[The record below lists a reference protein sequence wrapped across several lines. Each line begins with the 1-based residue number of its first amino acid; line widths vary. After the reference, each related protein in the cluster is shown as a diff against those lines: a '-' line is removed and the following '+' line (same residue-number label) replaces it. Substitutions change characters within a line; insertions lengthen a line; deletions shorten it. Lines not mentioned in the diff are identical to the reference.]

1 MNEVRLEVE
10 TLDRFLSGVL
20 DMADRLDGGDTAPAA
35 AHLAFERME
44 DLLKVLTANR
54 WRLLRRLRSEGPTSI
69 RSLARILERDY
80 RGVHADVIALVDAGL
95 VERDAAGRITVPWTR
110 ITAEMAFDIAA

>member
-10 TLDRFLSGVL
+10 TLDRFLSDVL
-20 DMADRLDGGDTAPAA
+20 EMADRLDGGDTAPAA

-54 WRLLRRLRSEGPTSI
+54 WRLLRRLRSKGPTSI
-69 RSLARILERDY
+69 RSLAKALERDY
-80 RGVHADVIALVDAGL
+80 LHADVVALIDAGL
-95 VERDAAGRITVPWTR
+95 VERDAAGRIAVPWTR